1 MRATSTQAVTV
12 QATVTRTTATYAHTD
27 GCSWTTV
34 GVIGGSVGA
43 LSDWIGLDGV
53 GEECAT
59 AAPIQMGSQAPN
71 AITRQQGMGT
81 RDVAARHG

>member
-1 MRATSTQAVTV
+1 M
-12 QATVTRTTATYAHTD
+12 
-27 GCSWTTV
+27 
-34 GVIGGSVGA
+34 IGGSVGA

-81 RDVAARHG
+81 GDVAARHG